1 MVRHLVR
8 QSQTWGMTQE
18 GHMMF
23 GRLDRFENRK
33 EAGVLLARELIG
45 FAAVHPLILALPRG
59 GVPVAFEVA
68 RALDA
73 QLDLLIVRKI
83 GAPGHEEFGIGAVVD
98 GASPQLV
105 LNEDICRQ
113 LGVSQ
118 DYIRA
123 ETQRQLAEIERRRA
137 AYNGGKPPPEIEG
150 RTVIVVDDGI
160 ATGGTMKAA
169 LRGIRKAGPARLILA
184 VPVAPPSTVRELE
197 AECDEAICLTT
208 PEPFGAVGAFYRDF
222 RQTGDDEVIALLE
235 EARAFGLKPVKAAR
249 A

>member
-1 MVRHLVR
+1 MSWGSFPFEDRQDAGIQLAVR
-8 QSQTWGMTQE
+8 
-18 GHMMF
+18 
-23 GRLDRFENRK
+23 
-33 EAGVLLARELIG
+33 LAR
-45 FAAVHPLILALPRG
+45 FATEHPLILALPRG

-68 RALDA
+68 KALDT

-105 LNEDICRQ
+105 LNEETVRQ
-113 LGVSQ
+113 LAVGQ

-123 ETQRQLAEIERRRA
+123 ETQRQLAEIERRRK
-137 AYNGGKPPPEIEG
+137 AYCGDRQPIEIEG

-169 LRGIRKAGPARLILA
+169 LRGIRRNDPASLILA
-184 VPVAPPSTVRELE
+184 VPVAPSSTIRELS
-197 AECDEAICLTT
+197 AECDEAICLST

-222 RQTGDDEVIALLE
+222 RQTSDAEVIALMD
-235 EARAFGLKPVKAAR
+235 EAGGFGLQAAR
-249 A
+249 AATH

>member
-1 MVRHLVR
+1 MSWGSFPFEDRQDAGIQLAVR
-8 QSQTWGMTQE
+8 
-18 GHMMF
+18 
-23 GRLDRFENRK
+23 
-33 EAGVLLARELIG
+33 LAR
-45 FAAVHPLILALPRG
+45 FATEHPLILALPRG

-68 RALDA
+68 KALDT

-105 LNEDICRQ
+105 LNGETVRQ
-113 LGVSQ
+113 LAVGQ

-123 ETQRQLAEIERRRA
+123 ETQRQLAEIERRRK
-137 AYNGGKPPPEIEG
+137 AYCGDRQPIEIEG

-169 LRGIRKAGPARLILA
+169 LRGIRRNDPASLILA
-184 VPVAPPSTVRELE
+184 VPVAPSSTIRELS
-197 AECDEAICLTT
+197 AECDEAICLST

-222 RQTGDDEVIALLE
+222 RQTSDAEVIALMD
-235 EARAFGLKPVKAAR
+235 EARGFGLQAAKAATH
-249 A
+249 

>member
-1 MVRHLVR
+1 MSWGSFPFEDRQDAGIQLAVR
-8 QSQTWGMTQE
+8 
-18 GHMMF
+18 
-23 GRLDRFENRK
+23 
-33 EAGVLLARELIG
+33 LAR
-45 FAAVHPLILALPRG
+45 FATEHPLILALPRG

-68 RALDA
+68 KALDT

-105 LNEDICRQ
+105 LNEETVRQ
-113 LGVSQ
+113 LAVGQ

-123 ETQRQLAEIERRRA
+123 ETQRQLAEIERRCK
-137 AYNGGKPPPEIEG
+137 AYCGDRQPIEIEG

-169 LRGIRKAGPARLILA
+169 LRGIRRNDPASLVLA
-184 VPVAPPSTVRELE
+184 VPVAPPSTIRELS
-197 AECDEAICLTT
+197 AECDEAICLST

-222 RQTGDDEVIALLE
+222 RQTSDAEVIALMD
-235 EARAFGLKPVKAAR
+235 EARGFGLQAAR
-249 A
+249 AATH